1 MTQPSPP
8 PPPLPPRT
16 AVTSRGIARQSDAG
30 SEGLRVAMF
39 VHVLD
44 DRAISRVVGVLSRE
58 IASRGVRV
66 DVVAASSTD
75 AGRARLPV
83 EVGFVDLHVDPA
95 RKTSRAVPAL
105 VRWLRRAR
113 PEVLFAHGEGPARA
127 AVMARLL
134 ARVDTAVVVVE
145 HTHGRTFRRASR
157 VRTAATRFL
166 YPRAAVVAG
175 VAPAVVEEVE
185 AIVPAVRGR
194 TAVLPSVG
202 PDPSELPAR
211 IAAPPDHPWFEGDGV
226 PFVIVSVANIVAR
239 KGQDVL
245 VRALPAIRSAVGDAR
260 LLLIG
265 RVDEPDFGTELQR
278 LADGLGVADQV
289 CVLGYREDPLPLV
302 ARCRVG
308 ALASQTEGL
317 PMSLLEAMTCGLPV
331 VSTDCPAG
339 PAYLLEQ
346 GKSGLLVPV
355 GDSDSMAR
363 AVIRIA
369 QDDELRAELIE
380 RGRERAAA
388 FSPAAVA
395 TRYLDVVTQL
405 TASPAG

>member
-1 MTQPSPP
+1 MT
-8 PPPLPPRT
+8 
-16 AVTSRGIARQSDAG
+16 
-30 SEGLRVAMF
+30 VAMF

-44 DRAISRVVGVLSRE
+44 DRAVSRVVGVLGRE
-58 IASRGVRV
+58 IAARGV
-66 DVVAASSTD
+66 DVVVVCASCTE
-75 AGRARLPV
+75 AGRARLPP
-83 EVGFVDLHVDPA
+83 ELGLVDLGVDP
-95 RKTSRAVPAL
+95 RHRTSHAVPAL

-113 PEVLFAHGEGPARA
+113 PRVLFAHGEGPARA
-127 AVMARLL
+127 AVTARLL
-134 ARVDTAVVVVE
+134 ARAVTAVVIVE
-145 HTHGRTFRRASR
+145 HTHGRTFRRPSR
-157 VRTAATRFL
+157 ARTTAVRLL
-166 YPRAAVVAG
+166 YPRAALVTG
-175 VAPAVVEEVE
+175 VAPAVVEDLEVL
-185 AIVPAVRGR
+185 VPAVRGR

-211 IAAPPDHPWFEGDGV
+211 VAAPPRHPWFEGDTH

-265 RVDEPDFGTELQR
+265 RIDEPDFATELRR
-278 LADGLGVADQV
+278 LAADLGIAEHV
-289 CVLGYREDPLPLV
+289 CLLGYRDDPLPLV
-302 ARCRVG
+302 ARSQLG

-346 GKSGLLVPV
+346 GASGLLVPV
-355 GDSDSMAR
+355 DDPDAMAE

-369 QDDELRAELIE
+369 RDDALRATLIA
-380 RGRERAAA
+380 RGRERSAA

-395 TRYLDVVTQL
+395 SRYLEVADQVAAPSRVG
-405 TASPAG
+405 PRRRDRR

>member
-1 MTQPSPP
+1 MSRPSPAAP
-8 PPPLPPRT
+8 
-16 AVTSRGIARQSDAG
+16 
-30 SEGLRVAMF
+30 VAMF

-44 DRAISRVVGVLSRE
+44 DRAISRVVGVLARE
-58 IASRGVRV
+58 IAARGVGMV
-66 DVVAASSTD
+66 VVAASSTE
-75 AGRARLPV
+75 AGRARLPS
-83 EVGFVDLHVDPA
+83 EITFVDLGVDA
-95 RKTSRAVPAL
+95 RRKTSRAVPAL
-105 VRWLRRAR
+105 ARWLRHAR
-113 PEVLFAHGEGPARA
+113 PSVLFAHGEGPARA

-134 ARVDTAVVVVE
+134 ARVPTAVVIVE
-145 HTHGRTFRRASR
+145 HTHRRTFRRASR
-157 VRTAATRFL
+157 ARALATRFL

-175 VAPAVVEEVE
+175 VAPAVVEELE
-185 AIVPAVRGR
+185 AMVPALRGH

-211 IAAPPDHPWFEGDGV
+211 VSAPPDHPWFDGEGQ
-226 PFVIVSVANIVAR
+226 PFVVVSVANVVAR

-265 RVDEPDFGTELQR
+265 RVDEPDFGAELHR
-278 LADGLGVADQV
+278 LAERLGVAEQV
-289 CVLGYREDPLPLV
+289 CVLGYRDDPLPLV
-302 ARCRVG
+302 ARCQIG

-339 PAYLLEQ
+339 PAYLLEN
-346 GKSGLLVPV
+346 GASGLLVPV
-355 GDSDSMAR
+355 DDSDAMAQ

-369 QDDELRAELIE
+369 QDDELRAGLIA

-395 TRYLDVVTQL
+395 SRYLDVVTQV
-405 TASPAG
+405 TGSSSG

>member
-1 MTQPSPP
+1 MKQ
-8 PPPLPPRT
+8 
-16 AVTSRGIARQSDAG
+16 QSTPERPGAAM
-30 SEGLRVAMF
+30 SVAMF

-44 DRAISRVVGVLSRE
+44 DRAVSRVVGVLGRE
-58 IASRGVRV
+58 IAARGV
-66 DVVAASSTD
+66 DVVVVCASCTD
-75 AGRARLPV
+75 AGRARLPP
-83 EVGFVDLHVDPA
+83 ELPLVDLGVDP
-95 RKTSRAVPAL
+95 RHRTSRAVPAL

-113 PEVLFAHGEGPARA
+113 PRVLFAHGEGPARA

-134 ARVDTAVVVVE
+134 ARVATAVVIVE

-157 VRTAATRFL
+157 ARETAVRLL
-166 YPRAAVVAG
+166 YPRAALVTG
-175 VAPAVVEEVE
+175 VAPAVVEDLEQL
-185 AIVPAVRGR
+185 VPAVRGR

-202 PDPSELPAR
+202 PDPSELPTR
-211 IAAPPDHPWFEGDGV
+211 MAAPPDHPWFESDSR
-226 PFVIVSVANIVAR
+226 PFVVVSVANIVAR
-239 KGQDVL
+239 KGQDIL

-265 RVDEPDFGTELQR
+265 RIDEPDFAAELRR
-278 LADGLGVADQV
+278 LAADLGIAEHV
-289 CVLGYREDPLPLV
+289 CLLGYHDDPLPLV
-302 ARCRVG
+302 ARSQLG
-308 ALASQTEGL
+308 ALASKTEGL

-346 GKSGLLVPV
+346 GASGLLVPV
-355 GDSDSMAR
+355 DDVDAMAE

-369 QDDELRAELIE
+369 RDDDLRAALIA

-395 TRYLDVVTQL
+395 SRYLDVANQV
-405 TASPAG
+405 APPSRVGGRRRGRS